1 MTVYAG
7 IGSSKT
13 VQSYAFIFYIFR
25 IFRLFFL
32 IHFIRL
38 SKSYAYTLHLIAALL
53 ANSLSFSLL
62 FSHMLHIPTNVH
74 AFHSHMQHTH
84 IHTNKHTHTFTQLRV
99 HIYIH
104 THSRLHTYTVP
115 YIHIHILNT
124 IDLHLLVH
132 THIHT
137 FLHTY
142 QHTYILCTEWRLVDG
157 VISWILGFTDVPDV
171 NR

>member
-1 MTVYAG
+1 MH
-7 IGSSKT
+7 
-13 VQSYAFIFYIFR
+13 
-25 IFRLFFL
+25 
-32 IHFIRL
+32 IH
-38 SKSYAYTLHLIAALL
+38 YTLSWPSWPTLYL
-53 ANSLSFSLL
+53 SLYFFHTCYTYPQMYMHSI
-62 FSHMLHIPTNVH
+62 HICNT
-74 AFHSHMQHTH
+74 HTH
-84 IHTNKHTHTFTQLRV
+84 TNTHTFTQLRV

-124 IDLHLLVH
+124 IDLHLLLH

-142 QHTYILCTEWRLVDG
+142 QHTYILCTEWRLVDD